1 MDDPNWEHKFLLWPD
16 SEYRKEFA
24 RSLSDYIL
32 DKDGKYATVVPEPGM
47 LGQGEPLPPE
57 VRSCFSDCVK
67 QFVDELLQRHQPS
80 QQFEPDNYAM
90 GRFLHPHHNEDPFSA
105 LTLPR
110 GNQIYEDALSGFSP
124 SIDGDPRRPI
134 RELHRQGP
142 TPADLYPTVFDL
154 DGLPRATHGADLAEQ
169 VEAFTEIVS
178 SRKSHVQ
185 PLNQGGG
192 LTPLSQLGTIGSH
205 NPSRSG
211 GSTLGRRQRAYSGGE
226 STGAGSQT
234 ATRRA
239 RTKRDQPPP
248 KTAANGVGQSSRSFG
263 TNARSVDGSSRN
275 TVSAGTVSK
284 EGFKHE
290 CELCGERFEFPARLK
305 YEPLVSLS
313 IRVRAN
319 KKIRSHME
327 TISHAAR
334 RYRCDQCGSVFSR
347 KSSLKRHQDAPTAC
361 KSKIQ
366 SGSDSPPLPTSE
378 SGARDAA
385 FRGERPPSMAS
396 PSHGNVSPSIARN
409 QSVGSQNQYRPFG
422 PASGPRTSF
431 GGGGHFLQ
439 MARVSSQ
446 QQHRS
451 LQPSVASRSSHRPS
465 SAHSYVDP
473 RMLQEMNGG
482 YEDCD

>member
-1 MDDPNWEHKFLLWPD
+1 MDDPSWESKFLLWPD

-24 RSLSDYIL
+24 RTLSDYIL
-32 DKDGKYATVVPEPGM
+32 DKDRKYATADPGM
-47 LGQGEPLPPE
+47 LGQGVPLPPE
-57 VRSCFSDCVK
+57 VHSYFSDCVK
-67 QFVDELLQRHQPS
+67 QFVHDLLQRHQPS
-80 QQFEPDNYAM
+80 QQFGLEENYAM
-90 GRFLHPHHNEDPFSA
+90 GRFLHPHPNEDPFSA

-110 GNQIYEDALSGFSP
+110 GNQSYDDALSGFSP

-142 TPADLYPTVFDL
+142 NQADLYQTVFDL
-154 DGLPRATHGADLAEQ
+154 DGFPQATHEANLAEQ
-169 VEAFTEIVS
+169 VEAYTKIVS
-178 SRKSHVQ
+178 SRKGHVQ
-185 PLNQGGG
+185 TLTQGGG
-192 LTPLSQLGTIGSH
+192 LTPLSQLGTGSH

-211 GSTLGRRQRAYSGGE
+211 GSALGRRQRAYSGGE
-226 STGAGSQT
+226 STDAGSQT

-248 KTAANGVGQSSRSFG
+248 KTAASGAGQSSRSFG
-263 TNARSVDGSSRN
+263 ANARSVDGSSRN

-305 YEPLVSLS
+305 
-313 IRVRAN
+313 
-319 KKIRSHME
+319 SHME

-409 QSVGSQNQYRPFG
+409 QSVSSQNQYRPFG
-422 PASGPRTSF
+422 PASSPRTSF
-431 GGGGHFLQ
+431 GGGGHFPQ
-439 MARVSSQ
+439 MARVSS

-482 YEDCD
+482 YENCD